1 MKKILLAGLIAASL
15 SACNNSGESTE
26 NKKDSLD
33 SIASEQK
40 NMIDSTAERKENR
53 IDSVT
58 ERKKDSLERKD
69 SMKRENKKDTSK
81 KY

>member
-1 MKKILLAGLIAASL
+1 MKKILLAGLITVSL

-33 SIASEQK
+33 SIAREQK
-40 NMIDSTAERKENR
+40 NMIDSTAERKEDK
-53 IDSVT
+53 IDSAT

-69 SMKRENKKDTSK
+69 SMKRENRKDTSK